1 MLEVYSSNVAVIQGQ
16 VIPLN
21 SKTLQKGHTATL
33 NGATISLNA
42 NGVYMVS
49 VDAVATSATPGDVT
63 IQLYRDGVAVPDAV
77 SSDTI
82 ATADD
87 LSALGF
93 TKLVSVQN
101 GGCRCYE
108 TSTELTLVNVGVANT
123 IDVNVVVTKV
133 C

>member
-1 MLEVYSSNVAVIQGQ
+1 M
-16 VIPLN
+16 
-21 SKTLQKGHTATL
+21 QKGHTATL

-49 VDAVATSATPGDVT
+49 VDAVGTTATPGDIS
-63 IQLYRDGVAVPDAV
+63 IQLYRDGVPVPYAV

-87 LSALGF
+87 VSALGF
-93 TKLVSVQN
+93 TALVAVN
-101 GGCRCYE
+101 NNGCRCYE
-108 TSTELTLVNVGVANT
+108 NSTELTLVNVGVANT
-123 IDVNVVVTKV
+123 IDVNIVVTKV